1 MTKKTVTLAFV
12 GDIMLGR
19 HIDNRIGTTRP
30 RDFWGDTLSVLQSA
44 DAVIGNLEC
53 PITLH
58 PLQWRR
64 TWKAFRFRARPQ
76 AVDVLEAANVRMVN
90 LANNHMLDFQEEGLR
105 DTIAYL
111 GKAGIG
117 HAGAGRDAYD
127 AAKPALIDVAGVKI
141 GMIGFTDRM
150 PEWRAGH
157 CAPGINYVKLKNDNV
172 TLNMVRHLI
181 ADARRDGADIVVV
194 SYHWG
199 PNLRTSPPRHFRDFA
214 RRAIELGADVIHGH
228 SAHLF
233 QGVELHRGGLILY
246 DTGNILDDYWIFP
259 GIRTDNSFI
268 FNVEFEGGRF
278 KRLETVP
285 VVQDRTSV
293 RLAEGADFKTIQTQM
308 IRRCRPFGTVA
319 TRCADGLEIA
329 VSSDNTARR
338 SNSRRI
344 EIGALIGSTQ

>member
-1 MTKKTVTLAFV
+1 MKKQSVTLAFV

-19 HIDNRIGTTRP
+19 HIDNQIGSTRP
-30 RDFWGDTLSVLQSA
+30 WEFWGDTLSVLRSA

-58 PLQWRR
+58 PFQWRR
-64 TWKAFRFRARPQ
+64 TWKTFRFRARPQ
-76 AVDVLEAANVRMVN
+76 AVDVLETANVRMVN
-90 LANNHMLDFQEEGLR
+90 LANNHMLDYQEEGLR

-111 GKAGIG
+111 SKAGIS

-150 PEWRAGH
+150 PEWRASH
-157 CAPGINYVKLKNDNV
+157 RAPGINYVKLNNDNV
-172 TLNMVRHLI
+172 TLNMVRYLI

-199 PNLRTSPPRHFRDFA
+199 PNLRTSPPRRFRNFA
-214 RRAIELGADVIHGH
+214 RRVIELGADVFHGH

-233 QGVELHRGGLILY
+233 QGVETHRGGLILY
-246 DTGNILDDYWIFP
+246 DTGNILDDLWVFP

-278 KRLETVP
+278 KRLETIP

-293 RLAEGADFKTIQTQM
+293 RLAEGKDFENICTQM
-308 IRRCRPFGTVA
+308 IRRCHPFGTAA
-319 TRCADGLEIA
+319 TRCADGLEIVA
-329 VSSDNTARR
+329 SQVNTARLL
-338 SNSRRI
+338 NSRPI
-344 EIGALIGSTQ
+344 EIGGLIGST